1 MPFDILAAIF
11 PRFHA
16 LSTLF
21 TLLRQVRGKNL
32 GHLWYS
38 YSSSNL
44 VVPSFFQSFF
54 PSFLCYFSPPPV
66 CQVIFHPSSSCH
78 ALPPFHHRSHRC
90 CPHRIALRERFSLY
104 SFYFFS
110 PFFFFFFWLHL
121 YILPRRPF
129 FTSRF
134 LLAIILSLLFLFFWF
149 SFHTRD
155 ITLHPFYI
163 SVYLDSPLDLLA
175 FYFNRPSSLLF

>member
-110 PFFFFFFWLHL
+110 PFFFFFFLASSL
-121 YILPRRPF
+121 YPPPSPVFHVTFSARYNSF
-129 FTSRF
+129 ATFSF
-134 LLAIILSLLFLFFWF
+134 LLVFFSYSRYYITSFLYLRISWFSSRSPRLLF
-149 SFHTRD
+149 
-155 ITLHPFYI
+155 
-163 SVYLDSPLDLLA
+163 
-175 FYFNRPSSLLF
+175 